1 MNSKDF
7 GYNSRTCQH
16 PIFPPEYTPVGCS
29 CNTLGISCLNM
40 NCSEPTCS
48 FSTAVSRDWN
58 SSSKYM
64 YHKWKKTK
72 HPCNIDHPYEYTD
85 IVLVPQW
92 YTCQLFPSH
101 RCKIL
106 SWESRDF
113 WRQHKHIQRCLK
125 ISVDIPRIS
134 EVIKNIVL
142 IPVPRCVFPKIMPL
156 SECYPLKNWRI
167 RGSVPFFMLNFSFIG

>member
-1 MNSKDF
+1 MTKNKSHSLPSLGMNSKDF

-101 RCKIL
+101 RCKIFIL
-106 SWESRDF
+106 G
-113 WRQHKHIQRCLK
+113 
-125 ISVDIPRIS
+125 
-134 EVIKNIVL
+134 
-142 IPVPRCVFPKIMPL
+142 VPRFLKTTQTYPKMSEDFRGYSKDIWSHQEHCSHPSPKMCFPQNNAIVRVL
-156 SECYPLKNWRI
+156 SP
-167 RGSVPFFMLNFSFIG
+167 